1 MEHVDLTGLVL
12 IYKNTRYYVL
22 KHHGVNLILQKEGTS
37 EIRLLNEK
45 KSKFTVDTT
54 NESIDLP
61 LVNATLVRKVDDD
74 DVIYQLN
81 GISGELMVNSE
92 IIGLS
97 SELNSGDNFQIYF
110 SNPSEPAPD
119 FISVVPRSFGALI
132 LKLPEDS
139 L

>member
-22 KHHGVNLILQKEGTS
+22 KHYGVNLILQKEGTS

-54 NESIDLP
+54 NESINLP
-61 LVNATLVRKVDDD
+61 LVNATLVRKVDD

-97 SELNSGDNFQIYF
+97 SELNSGDKFQI
-110 SNPSEPAPD
+110 NPLFVSGSD
-119 FISVVPRSFGALI
+119 I
-132 LKLPEDS
+132 L
-139 L
+139 